1 MENERPSVR
10 NAGSVIVALAAL
22 MWIPQAGLIAA
33 AVHQV
38 SLGHGAA
45 AVVLHALGFVGLG
58 VLRSTLDA
66 WAARRLFRDARASVS
81 ALRDRAASALAAR
94 SPLDVSR
101 PASGQAASVIGEQAE
116 TLVPWLTR
124 YTPARWRV
132 MWVPPVIAVAVGMH
146 SWAAALILVAAAPLV
161 PIFMALI
168 GWRAKAASEAQLGE
182 MGRMNGLLLDR
193 LRGLT
198 TLRALGAVTMTATRI
213 RDHAESLRTRTMHV
227 LRIAF
232 LSSAVLELFAAL
244 GIALTAVYVGFHL
257 LGELTFGAW
266 GRTLTL
272 AEGLFI
278 LLLAP
283 ASFEP
288 LRDLSAA
295 WHDRAAG
302 EAARDAIG
310 KLIEVDAGGAGSV
323 VGGVDRDACTAS
335 VAPALADTPA
345 LADAPALATAPA
357 FADAPAV
364 AAAPAFADAP
374 GFAAAPALADAPAAD
389 HTTVATPSPLI
400 ALRGI
405 SMDRHGG
412 APALHVADT
421 DIHAG
426 QHVALWGSSGSGKT
440 LLLSLIAGL
449 IQPRTGTVTIGGA
462 VLRDDTAP
470 AVRLRMAW
478 MGQKPHVF
486 AGSVSSNVVLGQPDV
501 SREHVQQALHA
512 VALTD
517 ALQHGASRS
526 VGEGGLGLS
535 GGEVIRLAMARVAAR
550 PGADIL
556 LIDEPTAHL
565 DNDTAQQVIS
575 ALLQMAVG
583 RTLVVATHD
592 PRLAQHMDRIIH
604 VDAEVLP

>member
-1 MENERPSVR
+1 MENERPAVR
-10 NAGSVIVALAAL
+10 NAGSVTLALAAL
-22 MWIPQAGLIAA
+22 MCIPQAALIAA
-33 AVHQV
+33 AVHHV
-38 SLGHGAA
+38 ALGQGAA
-45 AVVLHALGFVGLG
+45 AVVLHAVGFVGLG

-66 WAARRLFRDARASVS
+66 WAARRLFHDARASVS
-81 ALRDRAASALAAR
+81 ALRDRAATALATR

-124 YTPARWRV
+124 YTPARWRGTL
-132 MWVPPVIAVAVGMH
+132 VPPVIAVAVGMH

-213 RDHAESLRTRTMHV
+213 RDHAESLRTCTMHV

-244 GIALTAVYVGFHL
+244 GIAVTAVYVGFHL

-266 GRTLTL
+266 GRALTL

-283 ASFEP
+283 AFFEP
-288 LRDLSAA
+288 LRDLSTA

-310 KLIEVDAGGAGSV
+310 KLIEVDAGGVGGV
-323 VGGVDRDACTAS
+323 VGGGDRDACKAS
-335 VAPALADTPA
+335 VAPALAA
-345 LADAPALATAPA
+345 
-357 FADAPAV
+357 APAV
-364 AAAPAFADAP
+364 ADTAAFAAAPAVVAAP
-374 GFAAAPALADAPAAD
+374 AVAAAPALADAPAAN
-389 HTTVATPSPLI
+389 HATIATPSPLI
-400 ALRGI
+400 ALRGV
-405 SMDRHGG
+405 SVDRHGG
-412 APALHVADT
+412 APALQFADT

-462 VLRDDTAP
+462 VLRDETAT
-470 AVRLRMAW
+470 AVRQRMAW
-478 MGQKPHVF
+478 MGQAPHVF
-486 AGSVSSNVVLGQPDV
+486 AGSVSANVLLGQPDV
-501 SREHVQQALHA
+501 SREQVQQALHA
-512 VALTD
+512 VGLTD
-517 ALQHGASRS
+517 TLQHGASRS
-526 VGEGGLGLS
+526 LGDGGLGLS

-592 PRLAQHMDRIIH
+592 PRLAQHMDRIIQ

>member
-1 MENERPSVR
+1 MEKSGPSGLNV
-10 NAGSVIVALAAL
+10 GSVMSALGAL
-22 MWIPQAGLIAA
+22 LWIPQASLIAA
-33 AVHQV
+33 AVCHV
-38 SLGHGAA
+38 GLGNGASTI
-45 AVVLHALGFVGLG
+45 VLHALGFVALG

-66 WAARRLFRDARASVS
+66 WATRRLFRDARVAVS
-81 ALRDRAASALAAR
+81 ALRERAAAALASR

-116 TLVPWLTR
+116 ALVPWLTR
-124 YTPARWRV
+124 YSPARWRV
-132 MWVPPVIAVAVGMH
+132 MLVPPVIAVAVGVH
-146 SWAAALILVAAAPLV
+146 TWAAALILIAAAPLV
-161 PIFMALI
+161 PVFMALI

-182 MGRMNGLLLDR
+182 LGRMNGLLLDR

-198 TLRALGAVTMTATRI
+198 TLRALGAVPSTAQRV
-213 RDHAESLRTRTMHV
+213 RNHAESLRVRTMQV

-266 GRTLTL
+266 DDTLTL
-272 AEGLFI
+272 SEGLFI

-283 ASFEP
+283 AFFEP

-302 EAARDAIG
+302 EAARDAITQ
-310 KLIEVDAGGAGSV
+310 LIGGDAGL
-323 VGGVDRDACTAS
+323 VGGGHTGPS
-335 VAPALADTPA
+335 ALCNTPADTYARGRTPA
-345 LADAPALATAPA
+345 ISLRNVTVNQYGEAPPLH
-357 FADAPAV
+357 FAD
-364 AAAPAFADAP
+364 
-374 GFAAAPALADAPAAD
+374 
-389 HTTVATPSPLI
+389 I
-400 ALRGI
+400 
-405 SMDRHGG
+405 
-412 APALHVADT
+412 

-440 LLLSLIAGL
+440 LLLSLMAGL
-449 IQPRTGTVTIGGA
+449 VKAGSGTVTIGGA
-462 VLRDDTAP
+462 MLRDDTA
-470 AVRLRMAW
+470 AALRQRMAW

-486 AGSVSSNVVLGQPDV
+486 AASVSSNVSLGQPDV
-501 SREHVQQALHA
+501 SPEQVQH
-512 VALTD
+512 
-517 ALQHGASRS
+517 ALQAVGLMDAVQHGVSRS
-526 VGEGGLGLS
+526 IGEGGMGLS
-535 GGEVIRLAMARVAAR
+535 GGEVIRLGLARAAVR

-565 DNDTAQQVIS
+565 DNDTAQRVIA
-575 ALLQMAVG
+575 ALQQMAIG

-592 PRLAQHMDRIIH
+592 PRLARHMDRVVN